1 MKSKPFLFR
10 LSVDIF
16 REFLIKSD
24 FERGLLFVKQN
35 LKNDRMINICIA
47 LANKLNQNVVAK
59 KLKDILDVFN
69 K

>member
-24 FERGLLFVKQN
+24 FERSLLFVKQN

>member
-59 KLKDILDVFN
+59 KLKDILDVIN

>member
-1 MKSKPFLFR
+1 MKSNPFLFR

-35 LKNDRMINICIA
+35 FKNDRMLNICIA
-47 LANKLNQNVVAK
+47 LASKLNQNIVAK
-59 KLKDILDVFN
+59 KLKDILDVYN